1 MANHLSAKKRIRST
15 ARRTEIN
22 RTRRGRIR
30 TYVRKVEEAIDSGDK
45 AAAETAMQSAMPEL
59 HRSVLRGIMHKNTA
73 ARKISR
79 LTRRIK
85 TL

>member
-1 MANHLSAKKRIRST
+1 MANHQSAKKRIRST

-22 RTRRGRIR
+22 GARRGRIR
-30 TYVRKVEEAIDSGDK
+30 TYVRKVEEAIESGDK
-45 AAAETAMQSAMPEL
+45 TAAQAAMQNAMPEL
-59 HRSVLRGIMHKNTA
+59 HRGVLRGIMHKNTA

>member
-1 MANHLSAKKRIRST
+1 MANHQSAKKRIRST

-22 RTRRGRIR
+22 GARRGRIR
-30 TYVRKVEEAIDSGDK
+30 TYVRKVEEAIESGDK
-45 AAAETAMQSAMPEL
+45 TAAQAAMQNAMPEL
-59 HRSVLRGIMHKNTA
+59 HRGVLRGIMHKNTV

>member
-1 MANHLSAKKRIRST
+1 MANHQSAKKRIRQT
-15 ARRTEIN
+15 VRRTEIN

-30 TYVRKVEEAIDSGDK
+30 TFVRKVEEAIEGGDK

-59 HRSVLRGIMHKNTA
+59 HRGVLRGIMHKNTA

>member
-15 ARRTEIN
+15 TRRTEIN
-22 RTRRGRIR
+22 RMRRGRIR
-30 TYVRKVEEAIDSGDK
+30 TFVRKVEEAIDSGDK
-45 AAAETAMQSAMPEL
+45 PAAEAAMQSAMPEL
-59 HRSVLRGIMHKNTA
+59 HRGVLRGIMHKNTA

>member
-1 MANHLSAKKRIRST
+1 MANHQSAKKRIRQT
-15 ARRTEIN
+15 ERRTEIN
-22 RTRRGRIR
+22 GARRSRIS
-30 TYVRKVEEAIDSGDK
+30 TYVRKVEEAIESGDK
-45 AAAETAMQSAMPEL
+45 AAAEAAMQGAMPEL
-59 HRSVLRGIMHKNTA
+59 HRGVLRGIMHKNTA

>member
-1 MANHLSAKKRIRST
+1 MANHQSAKKRIRRT

-22 RTRRGRIR
+22 RARRGRIR
-30 TYVRKVEEAIDSGDK
+30 TYVRKVEEAIASGDK
-45 AAAETAMQSAMPEL
+45 DSAQAAMQEAMPEL
-59 HRSVLRGIMHKNTA
+59 HRGVLRGIMHKNTA

-79 LTRRIK
+79 LTKRIN

>member
-15 ARRTEIN
+15 ARRTVIN

-30 TYVRKVEEAIDSGDK
+30 TFVRRVEEAIDSGDK
-45 AAAETAMQSAMPEL
+45 AAAELAMQSAMPEL
-59 HRSVLRGIMHKNTA
+59 HRGVLRGIMHKNTA

>member
-1 MANHLSAKKRIRST
+1 MANHQSAKKRIRRN
-15 ARRTEIN
+15 ARRADIN

-30 TYVRKVEEAIDSGDK
+30 TFVRKVEEAIASGDK
-45 AAAETAMQSAMPEL
+45 TAAESAMQGAMPEL
-59 HRSVLRGIMHKNTA
+59 HRGVLRGIMHRNTA

-79 LTRRIK
+79 LTKRIK